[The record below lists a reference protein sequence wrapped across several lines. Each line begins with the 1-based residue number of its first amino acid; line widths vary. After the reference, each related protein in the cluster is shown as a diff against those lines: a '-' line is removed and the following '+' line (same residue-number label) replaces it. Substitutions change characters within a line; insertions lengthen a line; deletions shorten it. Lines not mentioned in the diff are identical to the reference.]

1 MKTDIPTDEL
11 LKRIGR
17 QLAIRANASGLTNV
31 ELARLSGVNR
41 NTVTNALSGGDTR
54 LSTLIRLS
62 RQIGYTDWL
71 DELIETPDETPV
83 QQFQALQQSQTANER
98 SRRALGATP
107 AVKPAPRP
115 LGRRPN
121 NTRVSRRYVIEHA

>member
-1 MKTDIPTDEL
+1 MKTDIPTEEL
-11 LKRIGR
+11 LKRIGQ
-17 QLAIRANASGLTNV
+17 QLAIRASAAGLSNV

-41 NTVTNALSGGDTR
+41 NTVSNALSGGDTR

-71 DELIETPDETPV
+71 NDLIETPDDTPV
-83 QQFQALQQSQTANER
+83 QQFQAMQQRQTTDER
-98 SRRALGATP
+98 RRKNSTP